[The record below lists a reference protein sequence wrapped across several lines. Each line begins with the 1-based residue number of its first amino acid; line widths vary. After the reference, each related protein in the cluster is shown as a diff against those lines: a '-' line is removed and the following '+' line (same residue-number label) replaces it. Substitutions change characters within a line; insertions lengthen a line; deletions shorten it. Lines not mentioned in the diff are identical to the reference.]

1 MDRNRDRV
9 LSWEELYSFDMKTA
23 MNVAKSLFSAEKR
36 VKEKPSYKVQLSFA
50 SPKIERMHQQVHG
63 HIHEEL

>member
-23 MNVAKSLFSAEKR
+23 MKVANSLFGAEKR

-50 SPKIERMHQQVHG
+50 SPKIEKMYQQMHG
-63 HIHEEL
+63 HIHDEL